1 MCTYKA
7 LRDLSELEMAEECV
21 ADCGK
26 TVDERLDTPTD
37 YSDCSQLI
45 IYNHCHSKGNCSLD
59 KI

>member
-1 MCTYKA
+1 MYKT
-7 LRDLSELEMAEECV
+7 LRDLSVLEMAEECV

-45 IYNHCHSKGNCSLD
+45 IYNHCHSKGNSSLD